1 MFGAPELR
9 ELHLEGDWYY
19 NERCPY
25 LPTSYASLAKLESL
39 ILIGTDVLSKRFS
52 TPKSLRKL
60 HLENNQ
66 FRFVIDPE
74 LEMSFADLEVLNLWG
89 YVGLPTHVPRF
100 HTFFQSGSEKRVS
113 LKRFSTIIW
122 KLADFHDVFDFLCHD
137 RSSTLRELEITFQD
151 FDDAC
156 ASAFVGMPKLEL
168 LRVKNSTKLTGV
180 GIRRWVD
187 QGLPSIRRLEFTNCT
202 GISPDAFDY
211 ARARGIEV
219 KVVNREHVGGGRRV
233 RGLYH

>member
-19 NERCPY
+19 SEKCSHSPM
-25 LPTSYASLAKLESL
+25 SYSALTKLESL
-39 ILIGTDVLSKRFS
+39 ILIGTDVLSRTFS

-66 FRFVIDPE
+66 FRFVHDPE
-74 LEMSFADLEVLNLWG
+74 LKMSFADLEVLNLWG
-89 YVGLPTHVPRF
+89 YVGLSTHAPRF

-113 LKRFSTIIW
+113 LKKFSTIIW
-122 KLADFHDVFDFLCHD
+122 NLEDFHDVFDFLCHD
-137 RSSTLRELEITFQD
+137 HASTLRELEITFQD
-151 FDDAC
+151 FDDAW
-156 ASAFVGMPKLEL
+156 ASAFMGMSKLEL
-168 LRVKNSTKLTGV
+168 LHVKNSTKLTGV

-187 QGLPSIRRLEFTNCT
+187 QGLPSLRRLEFTNCT

-211 ARARGIEV
+211 ARAHGIEV